1 MKQTLKMPFMTFLML
16 RCVECRKAQENICV
30 FIFSST
36 TIVKCYCIVVYPF
49 QVFNGKDLTEE
60 MTKIQSVL
68 SDDKN
73 DWEHRVAAVSIKK
86 ITL

>member
-1 MKQTLKMPFMTFLML
+1 M
-16 RCVECRKAQENICV
+16 A
-30 FIFSST
+30 
-36 TIVKCYCIVVYPF
+36 IVKCYCIVVYPF

-73 DWEHRVAAVSIKK
+73 DWEHRVAAVSI
-86 ITL
+86 

>member
-1 MKQTLKMPFMTFLML
+1 MS
-16 RCVECRKAQENICV
+16 VN
-30 FIFSST
+30 
-36 TIVKCYCIVVYPF
+36 CYCMMVYPF